1 MLPPK
6 RTDKLT
12 PLNVAVNNA
21 RPAVTVAVVFSF
33 FINILA
39 LVSPIYMLQVYD
51 RVLTSRNELTLI
63 LITLVAVFLFVV
75 YAVLEMLR
83 TQVLV
88 RGGIRFDG
96 DMRDKTFRAVLD
108 STLQRKGGDA
118 QAFRDVDQVREFMTG
133 AGLIAFCDAPWIP
146 VFVIVAFIL
155 HWYFGVLAII
165 SGAIILGLAV
175 LNDRSTRAPLQQ
187 ATIAAI
193 QSQND
198 VAATLRNSEV
208 MRAMGMWRG
217 LQERWQA
224 RRDDLIGHQASAS
237 DRSGVAMSGIK
248 FVRQVVQ
255 TLILGGGA
263 YLAIKGTISPGAMI
277 AASIIVGRALAPIE
291 QGVGQWKTFIAARGA
306 WDRLQTMY
314 RGLDDQPDRM
324 SLPPP
329 KGRISAENAAI
340 LPPGSQKPTVFG
352 ASFTIEPG
360 TTIGI
365 IGPSAA
371 GKSSLVRGLVGVW
384 PVAMG
389 AVRLDGFEIR
399 QWDPQDLGRHIGY
412 LPQDVELFSGTVA
425 QNIARFTE
433 YESEDVIEA
442 AQIAGVHEVIQALPN
457 GYDTQI
463 GDAGATLS
471 GGQRQRLALARTIF
485 KKPALIVLD
494 EPNANLD
501 SDGEA
506 ALARA
511 LAHLKELGR
520 TIVFVTHKTNL
531 LAFADQIMVM
541 QAGQVAKIGP
551 RDEIINMIIA
561 QSRQQQGGVPAA
573 PGQAAPAAA
582 PGAGVT
588 SGGPAAVPAAATTVR
603 PSNPAPGH

>member
-6 RTDKLT
+6 RNDKLT
-12 PLNVAVNNA
+12 PLNQAVNNA
-21 RPAVTVAVVFSF
+21 RQAVTIAVVFSF

-51 RVLTSRNELTLI
+51 RVLTSRNQLTLTF
-63 LITLVAVFLFVV
+63 ITLIVIFLFVV
-75 YAVLEMLR
+75 YAALEVLR

-88 RGGIRFDG
+88 RAGIGFDT
-96 DMRDKTFRAVLD
+96 DMREKTFRAVLD

-146 VFVIVAFIL
+146 VFVIVSFIL
-155 HWYFGVLAII
+155 HWYFGLLAII
-165 SGAIILGLAV
+165 SGLMILGLAI

-187 ATIAAI
+187 ATIASI
-193 QSQND
+193 QAQND

-208 MRAMGMWRG
+208 MRAMGMWKG
-217 LQERWQA
+217 LQARWQD
-224 RRDDLIGHQASAS
+224 RRDDLIAWQASAS
-237 DRSGVAMSGIK
+237 DRGGLAISSIK
-248 FVRQVVQ
+248 FLRQVVQ

-263 YLAIKGTISPGAMI
+263 FLAITGKLSPGAMI

-291 QGVGQWKTFIAARGA
+291 QGVGQWKTFVGARSA
-306 WDRLQTMY
+306 WDRLQTLF
-314 RGLDDQPDRM
+314 RTIDDVGEKM

-329 KGRISAENAAI
+329 KGRITAESAAVA
-340 LPPGSQKPTVFG
+340 PPGAPRPVVIN

-371 GKSSLVRGLVGVW
+371 GKSTLVRGLVGVW
-384 PVAMG
+384 PIVMG
-389 AVRLDGFEIR
+389 SIRLDGFDIR
-399 QWDPQDLGRHIGY
+399 QWDPQDLGQHIGY
-412 LPQDVELFSGTVA
+412 LPQDVELFAGTVA
-425 QNIARFTE
+425 QNIARFTD
-433 YESEDVIEA
+433 YDSEDVIEA
-442 AQIAGVHEVIQALPN
+442 ARIAGVHEVIQQLPQ

-485 KKPALIVLD
+485 RKPALIVMD

-501 SDGEA
+501 SEGEA
-506 ALARA
+506 ALSRA
-511 LAHLKELGR
+511 VTHLKELGR

-541 QAGQVAKIGP
+541 QGGTVGRIGP
-551 RDEIINMIIA
+551 RDEIINMLVANSRA
-561 QSRQQQGGVPAA
+561 QGPQVAGPGGGAPAGA
-573 PGQAAPAAA
+573 PSAAAPAAPSTA
-582 PGAGVT
+582 GITPVAVRPNPGAAG
-588 SGGPAAVPAAATTVR
+588 
-603 PSNPAPGH
+603 